1 MEQSAPSQDT
11 EWTPRR
17 VALATLV
24 VVGVAAAFWMV
35 IHFRVVFFS
44 LFIAIVL
51 STAIAPLV
59 IGMGRLGI
67 PRALSI
73 ILISLLALL
82 MIVAAFII
90 VVPLI
95 SEQWFTISAL
105 MSQWYENFHKMLV
118 ISPSLMIRRLG
129 YQMPAIL
136 PLAAPTPSP
145 TPQADTASQTGNL
158 VTQAFAIG
166 GLVVHDFIMAT
177 AVLLLT
183 GLWILEGDIAT
194 RFFLMAAPAQRREG
208 IRTFLTDI
216 EQKVGAYTR
225 GLLILTVIM
234 GALAG
239 IAYAIIGLPNV
250 LLLGIAAGAM
260 EIVPLVGPALGA
272 IPALLV
278 AASTDPNKVV
288 WVLAAYVII
297 QLIESHLVVPR
308 VMDRAVGVNPVAS
321 LLAFVAF
328 GAIFGFLGAVLA
340 VPLAAVI
347 QLVLNRF
354 VFSTAALDAS
364 ATIGRN
370 TISTLRYEAQNLML
384 DVRKQVREKGDEVS
398 ARSDR
403 VEDAMEAIAQDLDS
417 ILAREEGAAGGSA
430 GGGAKTNRERA

>member
-1 MEQSAPSQDT
+1 MEQFTPTQAS

-24 VVGVAAAFWMV
+24 VVGIIAAFWVV
-35 IHFRVVFFS
+35 IQFRLVFFS

-51 STAIAPLV
+51 STAIEPLV
-59 IGMGRLGI
+59 VGMGKLGI
-67 PRALSI
+67 SRALSI

-82 MIVAAFII
+82 AIAAAFII
-90 VVPLI
+90 IVPLI
-95 SEQWFTISAL
+95 SEQWFTITSV
-105 MSQWYENFHKMLV
+105 MGQWYESIHKML
-118 ISPSLMIRRLG
+118 ITSPSLMIRRLG
-129 YQMPAIL
+129 YQMPAFL
-136 PLAAPTPSP
+136 STAAPPATAQPVP
-145 TPQADTASQTGNL
+145 TQQTNNL
-158 VTQAFAIG
+158 VTQAFAIS
-166 GLVVHDFIMAT
+166 GLVIRDIILAT
-177 AVLLLT
+177 SVLLLT

-194 RFFLMAAPAQRREG
+194 RFFLMAVPTQRREG
-208 IRTFLTDI
+208 IRSFLADM
-216 EQKVGAYTR
+216 ELKVGAYTR

-239 IAYAIIGLPNV
+239 VAYAIIGLPNV
-250 LLLGIAAGAM
+250 LLLGITAGVM

-288 WVLAAYVII
+288 WVLAAYIII
-297 QLIESHLVVPR
+297 QLVESHLVVPR

-354 VFSTAALDAS
+354 LFNTATIDAS
-364 ATIGRN
+364 STVGRN
-370 TISTLRYEAQNLML
+370 NISTLRYEAQNLMQ
-384 DVRKQVREKGDEVS
+384 DVRKQVRKKGDEAS

-403 VEDAMEAIAQDLDS
+403 MEDAMEAIAQDLDS
-417 ILAREEGAAGGSA
+417 ILAREETTGDGA
-430 GGGAKTNRERA
+430 AKTNGERA